1 MSNETNEESIASI
14 EKKIDA
20 SDGKPTFLSSAYRV
34 EIEDLWVS
42 GIAVKL
48 AQGIYIPVASISA
61 VTKQP
66 VVSDWD
72 AKTLSTSKG
81 KVPGEWMNNAW
92 YVRLEDVPT
101 LFELSGTVESDGV
114 LRLRKIPQQ
123 PIRHQELM
131 KDEKAK
137 R

>member
-1 MSNETNEESIASI
+1 M
-14 EKKIDA
+14 
-20 SDGKPTFLSSAYRV
+20 
-34 EIEDLWVS
+34 
-42 GIAVKL
+42 
-48 AQGIYIPVASISA
+48 ASISA

-72 AKTLSTSKG
+72 EKALSTSKG

-131 KDEKAK
+131 KEEKAK